1 MDARPKLEVPLTRAD
16 KLSEAVAWGTLALLW
31 GLTIWS
37 LFYLPAIIPVH
48 FNGAGTPDR
57 YGEKGSLVV
66 LPLVAS
72 VLFGVITALSKFPH
86 ILNYP
91 TEITPANAP
100 NHYRA
105 AIRLMRGLKIVMVL
119 LFLLLVLYTGQMATT
134 HGGS

>member
-16 KLSEAVAWGTLALLW
+16 KLSEAVAWGALALLW

-100 NHYRA
+100 SHYRA

-119 LFLLLVLYTGQMATT
+119 LFLLLVLYTGQTATT